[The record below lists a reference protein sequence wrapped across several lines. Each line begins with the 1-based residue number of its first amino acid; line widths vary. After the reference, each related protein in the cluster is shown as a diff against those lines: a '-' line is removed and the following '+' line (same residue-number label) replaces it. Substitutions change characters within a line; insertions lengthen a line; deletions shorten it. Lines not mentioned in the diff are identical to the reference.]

1 MMKRLIVLVLLAS
14 TLLTGCNTARGF
26 GEDIKHLGN
35 SILPRCQLIF
45 LLFRKIIRFPSFL
58 AMLSIINLL

>member
-35 SILPRCQLIF
+35 SISRCQLIF